1 MRYLQ
6 ITDLQIDISYD
17 ANKNAAASCIIKDRG
32 RERERKMESWADIDE
47 NDQLP
52 LPPNKET
59 VDKNGI
65 KTIVTYAYDKKK
77 RRVKTTRKVRVFK
90 FEKRSYHV
98 EKSRRANWKKFGD
111 CEGLDN
117 GPENNITYKYQGEP
131 IKMEDPNV
139 VPEDVRFFFSVFQ
152 FFFRFL
158 QLFQYITGRKGN

>member
-1 MRYLQ
+1 
-6 ITDLQIDISYD
+6 
-17 ANKNAAASCIIKDRG
+17 
-32 RERERKMESWADIDE
+32 MESWADIDE

-139 VPEDVRFFFSVFQ
+139 VPEDVRFFFLRFSV
-152 FFFRFL
+152 FFRFL